1 MIIEIFSIIYL
12 YLISF
17 HIFKTNIQEMAI
29 LGGGHGTKVGHVI
42 HESGGVVIISERH
55 AESLSALLIHKRSG
69 FICKS
74 YVMYVVR
81 KHL

>member
-42 HESGGVVIISERH
+42 HESGEMVIIIR
-55 AESLSALLIHKRSG
+55 IHSG
-69 FICKS
+69 HIPIFLTK
-74 YVMYVVR
+74 Y
-81 KHL
+81 